1 MTFEGSDKMEKE
13 GVHSEAYRWL
23 KAASLRKKF
32 SVNFQKTER
41 GSLKGKKENFIKFT
55 MIVLKFRNKIIYKNF
70 NKFFSPVKSV
80 SSVPTNWYSGD
91 GKNYQ
96 WVKKLKAKF

>member
-1 MTFEGSDKMEKE
+1 
-13 GVHSEAYRWL
+13 
-23 KAASLRKKF
+23 
-32 SVNFQKTER
+32 
-41 GSLKGKKENFIKFT
+41 

-70 NKFFSPVKSV
+70 NKFFPL
-80 SSVPTNWYSGD
+80 SSQYPLFPLTGISGD